1 MLSPLSIL
9 WNRISN
15 TGIVNAKSEREGKDI
30 ILLNRT
36 WIVLMLTQVVC
47 LVSHLING
55 LERSAFMTAAFIAGL
70 SVIHFYIKNGKIN
83 SAKIA
88 AIAVINA
95 NTVVMGI
102 FFGVQSHVI
111 DFLLLTALLPLYFFD
126 IKSKNLIFWGIALSV
141 IPFAIYQIVIP
152 GFSQYALPMNE
163 QLMMFKATTWEKV
176 CCLSILLYLIYHK
189 NSNYEQ
195 EVQEKE
201 MQLAGQKKMYELMLE
216 QIPIDIVTF
225 DKQLRYTYIN
235 STAINDTDLR
245 EWMIGKTNADYF
257 RARNLDVEVAAQR
270 DRILIDALG
279 KEESVET
286 EESYVDRYGKKRH
299 SIKGATPLYNEDKSE
314 LLCLIGYSLDITDI
328 KEAEQKLKE
337 YAIELEKKNEDLHHF
352 VNATS
357 HDLKTPLRN
366 IASYLQLIERK
377 NHAILDDDSRSMMA
391 YTVKSV
397 KHLNQLINDIYH
409 YSVAD
414 QNDKPAEI
422 TDLNSV
428 LDRILLE
435 MERIIN
441 EKSAEIKF
449 SKLPAIKAAPSH
461 MGMIFSNLIGNA
473 IKYNTSE
480 KPEINISAQITETE
494 YIISVAD
501 NGIGIAPEYNKQ
513 IFEMFRR
520 LHTSEEYE
528 GTGVGLAICTK
539 IIDNY
544 GGKLWVES
552 EPGKGSVF
560 HFSLSR
566 QIADPEH
573 VANHQIQPY
582 NKFAIAS

>member
-1 MLSPLSIL
+1 MFSPFSHL

-15 TGIVNAKSEREGKDI
+15 TGIAHAQTERERKDVV
-30 ILLNRT
+30 LLNRT
-36 WIVLMLTQVVC
+36 WLVLMLTQVAC

-70 SVIHFYIKNGKIN
+70 SVIHFYIRNGKIN
-83 SAKIA
+83 PAKIA

-126 IKSKNLIFWGIALSV
+126 TKSKKLIFWGIALSV
-141 IPFAIYQIVIP
+141 IPFAIYHVVVP
-152 GFSQYALPMNE
+152 GLAQYALPMNE

-189 NSNYEQ
+189 NINYEK

-201 MQLAGQKKMYELMLE
+201 MQLAGQKKLYELMLE

-235 STAINDTDLR
+235 STAIKDKELR
-245 EWMIGKTNADYF
+245 EWMIGKTNVDYF
-257 RARNLDVEVAAQR
+257 KARNLDMQIAAQR
-270 DRILIDALG
+270 DSILIDALG
-279 KEESVET
+279 REEAIET
-286 EESYVDRYGKKRH
+286 EESYINRHGKKCY
-299 SIKGATPLYNEDKSE
+299 SIKGASPLYNEDKSE
-314 LLCLIGYSLDITDI
+314 LLCLIGYSLDITAI
-328 KEAEQKLKE
+328 KEAEEKLKQ

-377 NHAILDDDSRSMMA
+377 NQAILDEDSRSMMA

-422 TDLNSV
+422 TDLNAV
-428 LDRILLE
+428 LSRILLE
-435 MERIIN
+435 MENTID
-441 EKSAEIKF
+441 EKGAEIKF
-449 SKLPAIKAAPSH
+449 SELPVVKAAPSH
-461 MGMIFSNLIGNA
+461 LAMIFSNLLGNA
-473 IKYNTSE
+473 IKYNNSE
-480 KPEINISAQITETE
+480 KPAINISSQVSENE

-501 NGIGIAPEYNKQ
+501 NGIGIAPEYNRQ

-566 QIADPEH
+566 LIVDPENETSH
-573 VANHQIQPY
+573 KIQPY